1 MHVNRHVSTCQG
13 TRVHLLN
20 PLSLTPSRLPRFSA
34 NEERPF
40 PHAFSRQKGKNMG
53 ESYISEIQFSD
64 FPPPRFSSIF
74 KKGKKTGVVA
84 CGAQNFFANAIGT
97 GKFLFSRRRRK

>member
-1 MHVNRHVSTCQG
+1 MSAYTCMHVNRHVSTCQG

-64 FPPPRFSSIF
+64 FRCIGGWHRDRW
-74 KKGKKTGVVA
+74 KGA
-84 CGAQNFFANAIGT
+84 CGGSDIAGGT
-97 GKFLFSRRRRK
+97 TLNNYTLNS